1 MRGYEVTAAA
11 NGQGGIAEAIL
22 QPPDVILCDIM
33 MPKLD
38 GYKVLESI
46 RTNPTLAHVPFIFL
60 TAKADMADLRRGMT
74 LGADDY
80 LAKPFGMKE
89 LVAAIE
95 SRLKRQQQNQKAPP
109 PTLFMKTI
117 HGHDERGH
125 MVLQTEDCLYFFIRN
140 KKNFVRHL
148 LGTFQIHVPFE
159 KLAIELDPNLF
170 SGPIETAL
178 FIGKPSRNTRIGKM
192 VNTVCF
198 CRSMAKTR
206 KPFCP
211 ERGIIRLKSGWPN
224 SLPAPPKP
232 GLMWKSFYNTGSI
245 VRSRAWLFWSRF
257 ATNSEPSLIFVVAWS
272 IPLSPR

>member
-1 MRGYEVTAAA
+1 MPIHVLVIEDEAQIRKNLQEMLVMRGYEVTAAA

-170 SGPIETAL
+170 FRANRNSIIHRKTVQKYAYWENGKYCL
-178 FIGKPSRNTRIGKM
+178 FLQIDGQNQEAILPRARY
-192 VNTVCF
+192 
-198 CRSMAKTR
+198 
-206 KPFCP
+206 
-211 ERGIIRLKSGWPN
+211 N
-224 SLPAPPKP
+224 SFK
-232 GLMWKSFYNTGSI
+232 K
-245 VRSRAWLFWSRF
+245 WL
-257 ATNSEPSLIFVVAWS
+257 AE
-272 IPLSPR
+272 